1 MSAIALSAR
10 PLPPSRPQSKN
21 AMSRSTSPPPSG
33 WKSRYRCC
41 LSTSSRS
48 CCTPD
53 ELLEHAGA
61 ITAPVATTTETIY
74 MRTMLRRVVII
85 LRRYRCH
92 LQGSASVRGKS
103 SCFTVSLRVLQ
114 PIHLRVNRGAA
125 PAAMDTAS
133 MGSVARC
140 ARPPCSGFMNP
151 ADTAPSIKS
160 NSEAKKL

>member
-48 CCTPD
+48 YCTPD
-53 ELLEHAGA
+53 ELLVHAGA
-61 ITAPVATTTETIY
+61 ITAPVAMTETIY
-74 MRTMLRRVVII
+74 MRTMLRRVEII

-114 PIHLRVNRGAA
+114 PIHLRVNRGAG

>member
-1 MSAIALSAR
+1 MSAIAISAR
-10 PLPPSRPQSKN
+10 LLPPSRPQSKN
-21 AMSRSTSPPPSG
+21 AISWSTLPSPSG
-33 WKSRYRCC
+33 WESRYWCC

-48 CCTPD
+48 YCTPMNCSCMPGRS
-53 ELLEHAGA
+53 LR
-61 ITAPVATTTETIY
+61 P
-74 MRTMLRRVVII
+74 LRRGITI

-92 LQGSASVRGKS
+92 LQGSALVRGKS
-103 SCFTVSLRVLQ
+103 RCFTVSLRVLQ
-114 PIHLRVNRGAA
+114 PIHLRVNRGAG